1 MVLLS
6 EPRIFDLDMQ
16 LICDIPLIIMAL
28 IFIIAVFL
36 GFAVIIKLFIKILRE
51 K

>member
-16 LICDIPLIIMAL
+16 LISDI
-28 IFIIAVFL
+28 IFIIFALVFLAAVFL
-36 GFAVIIKLFIKILRE
+36 GLAMLIKLFIKILRE
-51 K
+51 N